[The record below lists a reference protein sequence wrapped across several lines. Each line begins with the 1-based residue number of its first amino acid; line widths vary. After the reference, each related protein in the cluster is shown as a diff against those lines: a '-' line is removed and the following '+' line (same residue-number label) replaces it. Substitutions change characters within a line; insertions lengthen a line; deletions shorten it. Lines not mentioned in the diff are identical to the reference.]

1 MMRQLCEPVPD
12 HLPTHIGKAEIA
24 ALETVGQLFMLQ
36 SETME
41 HGGVEVVDVDRFVLD
56 TPSKLVT
63 PSVNLPTLEAAPG
76 HKHREGERMMVAPG

>member
-36 SETME
+36 TETVE
-41 HGGVEVVDVDRFVLD
+41 HGGMEVVDVNRPVLD
-56 TPSKLVT
+56 APSKLVAL
-63 PSVNLPTLEAAPG
+63 SVNLATVDAAPG
-76 HKHREGERMMVAPG
+76 HEHR